1 MELEAEKC
9 VINEIEEKIQ
19 ALEVNLTLEHIREK
33 ETKLRYE
40 VSNMQLKLKK
50 LCEGT
55 VLVKPE
61 EWKMVQD
68 MYNEKINRWI
78 KKKRAFKEIWDTI
91 TENMPKDLKEFKK
104 ELGIET
110 NEDTGVS
117 FQSYSNYT
125 SNKNLR

>member
-9 VINEIEEKIQ
+9 AINEIEAKIQ

-40 VSNMQLKLKK
+40 VSNMELIMKK

-55 VLVKPE
+55 ILVKPE
-61 EWKMVQD
+61 ERKMVQD
-68 MYNEKINRWI
+68 MYSEKINQWI
-78 KKKRAFKEIWDTI
+78 KQKRAFKEIWDTI

-110 NEDTGVS
+110 DEDAGVS

-125 SNKNLR
+125 SNKNPR

>member
-1 MELEAEKC
+1 MCA
-9 VINEIEEKIQ
+9 INEIEAKIQ

-40 VSNMQLKLKK
+40 VSNMELKLKK
-50 LCEGT
+50 LCEGI

-61 EWKMVQD
+61 ERKTVQD
-68 MYNEKINRWI
+68 MYSEKMIQWI
-78 KKKRAFKEIWDTI
+78 KQKRAFKEIWDTI

-110 NEDTGVS
+110 DEDVGVS

-125 SNKNLR
+125 SNKTPR